1 MCNIIKIEEKERG
14 KVYHIRINSKK
25 DIKIMITWHA
35 MDRSER
41 WGLDMERVIGALIYP
56 EEVVIGHRSRY
67 IAHKIVGEHLIR
79 AVYEYDEDG
88 NPVVITVYFPYAE
101 RYYKGGGTYADKIFA

>member
-1 MCNIIKIEEKERG
+1 MFEIIEIEEKERG
-14 KVYHIRINSKK
+14 KVYHIRINKK
-25 DIKIMITWHA
+25 NIRIMITWHA
-35 MDRSER
+35 IDRSKMWE
-41 WGLDMERVIGALIYP
+41 LDMERVIDALMCP

-67 IAHKIVGEHLIR
+67 IAHKREDEHLVR
-79 AVYEYDEDG
+79 AVYEYDKDG